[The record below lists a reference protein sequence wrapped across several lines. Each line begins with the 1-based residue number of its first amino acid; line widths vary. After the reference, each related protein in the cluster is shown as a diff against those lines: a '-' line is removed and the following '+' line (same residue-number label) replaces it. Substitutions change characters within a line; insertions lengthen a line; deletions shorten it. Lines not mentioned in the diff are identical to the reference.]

1 MGKPFVPVF
10 LNHREKRTMK
20 NAFVSLV
27 LLAFVSPAVA
37 DEALL
42 AQLGLEDLQ
51 VVSQEKATEVRG
63 LGYVYSLGTTDTAIN
78 LDHFDNTNIEFT
90 IFEDASGSS
99 SMELLLQG
107 LSNLEGAIG
116 SNNSIAVDFSQTEI
130 DAVNHLDFAGTLSV
144 TSGAL
149 VSGSAD

>member
-1 MGKPFVPVF
+1 
-10 LNHREKRTMK
+10 MK

-51 VVSQEKATEVRG
+51 VVSQETATEVRG
-63 LGYVYSLGTTDTAIN
+63 LGYVYSLGTTATAID

-90 IFEDASGSS
+90 IFEDANGSS

-107 LSNLEGAIG
+107 LSNLDGILGA
-116 SNNSIAVDFSQTEI
+116 SNSITVDFSQTEY
-130 DAVNHLDFAGTLSV
+130 AGDSAFDYAGSFSV
-144 TSGAL
+144 TAGAA
-149 VSGSAD
+149 VGGSAN

>member
-1 MGKPFVPVF
+1 
-10 LNHREKRTMK
+10 MK
-20 NAFVSLV
+20 NALV
-27 LLAFVSPAVA
+27 ILALVAFTSPAVA

-63 LGYVYSLGTTDTAIN
+63 LGYVYSLGTTATAID

-90 IFEDASGSS
+90 IFEDANGSS

-107 LSNLEGAIG
+107 LSNLEGVIG
-116 SNNSIAVDFSQTEI
+116 GNNSIAVDFSQTEM
-130 DAVNHLDFAGTLSV
+130 DAVNHLDFAGLLSV
-144 TSGAL
+144 MAGAV
-149 VSGSAD
+149 VSGMAD